1 MPKVYHPT
9 GKWEDLANLFRCYNL
24 QDILVHISNASIEL
38 LNDKSGR
45 ITCGAKSVE
54 FPARIDKT
62 NETISL
68 PVLISAWDL
77 IDVAYNAVMT
87 TNDFRGDKIQS
98 ENAFWFLCC
107 ANKDYMQ
114 KEEHALFEKIKKQPE
129 FWFYTWGFAG
139 EQIKLPEIAGVYEK
153 ASRELYILLSISKE
167 VGGIDIPEVIRKE
180 TGVKWEEVLT
190 SVLLAGYGFNQRV
203 SLDTA
208 IKIVKWD
215 NCFQKESF
223 IKVIDRYTTNYSEI
237 KASPL
242 HRQIF
247 YTKPFIKT
255 KKGSLISINSF
266 LNLCLYEHCL
276 LWVVRDYYKK
286 QNKRDFTS
294 YFGELFEKYFKEI
307 LSSYLE
313 PEQFTKIPVGREQRA
328 DWKVNILNYSFL
340 IEQKSTLLALGAKQQ
355 SSNYTDIG
363 KYVNGTIL
371 KALKQLEAT
380 EQFYNDDRQYIK
392 IVLLYEDYLGM
403 EILDTV
409 FDMPECTTKNDN
421 RYWLVT
427 ISEMEMLLD
436 TYKTDK
442 NIFETVINEK
452 IKREAEHSKLGKS
465 IGQLLKENGI
475 TINNYLKQAKFTY
488 YDELPH
494 KIIEERL

>member
-24 QDILVHISNASIEL
+24 EDILIHISNASIEL

-139 EQIKLPEIAGVYEK
+139 EQIKLQEIAGVYEK

-403 EILDTV
+403 EILDRIV
-409 FDMPECTTKNDN
+409 SPNSG
-421 RYWLVT
+421 R
-427 ISEMEMLLD
+427 
-436 TYKTDK
+436 
-442 NIFETVINEK
+442 
-452 IKREAEHSKLGKS
+452 
-465 IGQLLKENGI
+465 
-475 TINNYLKQAKFTY
+475 
-488 YDELPH
+488 
-494 KIIEERL
+494 